1 MFTDRILSIE
11 IMEDLLAINTLVNES
26 LLKAKN
32 RASEK
37 EFIAYRRIISKM
49 MILSFDVLP
58 EIWRRHPEI
67 CPKEFRPDNKS
78 VSESDPTADGS

>member
-1 MFTDRILSIE
+1 
-11 IMEDLLAINTLVNES
+11 
-26 LLKAKN
+26 
-32 RASEK
+32 
-37 EFIAYRRIISKM
+37 M